1 MSAVDVT
8 FRAMGSEIRLIVGE
22 PGPGGI
28 DPVDAVAEAKA
39 FIEEFERCLSRFR
52 PDSELCAVNAWGGD
66 VVPASQLL
74 RDAVAAG
81 VEAAKRTDGLV
92 DPTLVDQIEDAGY
105 VGSREGAAPVD
116 LRTALTMAPERR
128 PAGPDPARRWA
139 MVEIDDAAGL
149 IRRPRGVRF
158 DSGGIGKGLAADL
171 IADRLAGQTRFVV
184 GCGGDLR
191 VGGALAGRQEVL
203 VEHPLTG
210 EQDQRLYLEA
220 GAVASSGINVRVW
233 RREDGR
239 YAHHLID
246 PRTGEPAWTGL
257 VGATA
262 LAPTGVEA
270 EAAAKAAVL
279 SGPAG
284 ARRVLR
290 EHGGVLFHED
300 GDAEAVGPID
310 LRPNLT
316 VRVPVSM
323 LKGMA
328 A

>member
-1 MSAVDVT
+1 MSGADVT

-22 PGPGGI
+22 PGPNGI
-28 DPVDAVAEAKA
+28 DPIDAVAGTKA
-39 FIEEFERCLSRFR
+39 FVEEFEQCLSRFR
-52 PDSELCAVNAWGGD
+52 PDSELCALNSYVGD
-66 VVPASQLL
+66 VVPASPLL

-81 VEAAKRTDGLV
+81 LAAAERTGGLV
-92 DPTLVDQIEDAGY
+92 DPTLVDEIEGAGY
-105 VGSREGAAPVD
+105 VDSREGSASAD
-116 LRTALTMAPERR
+116 LRTALLMAPERK
-128 PAGPDPARRWA
+128 PARPDPARRWA
-139 MVEIDDAAGL
+139 MVEVDEQAGV
-149 IRRPRGVRF
+149 IRRPGGVRF

-171 IADRLAGQTRFVV
+171 IAERLAGQTRFVI

-191 VGGALAGRQEVL
+191 VGGTLPERQEVL

-210 EQDQRLYLEA
+210 AQDRRLYIES

-239 YAHHLID
+239 FAHHLID

-270 EAAAKAAVL
+270 ETMAKAALL
-279 SGPAG
+279 SGPDG
-284 ARRVLR
+284 ARSLLA

-300 GDAEAVGPID
+300 GEAEPVGPIE
-310 LRPNLT
+310 LKPRLT
-316 VRVPVSM
+316 VRVPAGM
-323 LKGMA
+323 LKEVA